1 MKLASL
7 GLAAIL
13 FCSGCQSVY
22 RPKAAIPAATFS
34 APFLADLESPTLI
47 SAYDALPE
55 GPAKVARR
63 NQILYEYLWLVD
75 NSYGN
80 YENGFFSGQAF
91 ISTGADIL
99 NLALDTT
106 GAVTGTAHLKSILAA
121 ASGAVT
127 GLHASYQKNFFD
139 QATRESIVQVMRA
152 GRLTV
157 RAEIEAGMANCNT
170 AVVCA
175 VSAPGYTLEQGLI
188 DVAAYYDA
196 GTVIGA
202 LLSIS
207 QSSAASASTARQTIR
222 AMRAGRPQ

>member
-1 MKLASL
+1 MKRLIAVLLTALLTAS
-7 GLAAIL
+7 
-13 FCSGCQSVY
+13 CQSVY
-22 RPKAAIPAATFS
+22 RPKAAIPTATFS

-47 SAYDALPE
+47 STYDAMPE

-75 NSYGN
+75 DAYGN
-80 YENGFFSGQAF
+80 YENSFFSGQAF
-91 ISTGADIL
+91 VGTGADVL

-106 GAVTGTAHLKSILAA
+106 AAVTGTAHLKSILAA

-127 GLHASYQKNFFD
+127 GIHASYEKNFFD

-157 RAEIEAGMANCNT
+157 LAEIQAGMANCST

-175 VSAPGYTLEQGLI
+175 VGASGYTLEQGLL
-188 DVAAYYDA
+188 DVGAYYDA

-207 QSSAASASTARQTIR
+207 QSSAATASTARQ
-222 AMRAGRPQ
+222 AMRQIRLGHP